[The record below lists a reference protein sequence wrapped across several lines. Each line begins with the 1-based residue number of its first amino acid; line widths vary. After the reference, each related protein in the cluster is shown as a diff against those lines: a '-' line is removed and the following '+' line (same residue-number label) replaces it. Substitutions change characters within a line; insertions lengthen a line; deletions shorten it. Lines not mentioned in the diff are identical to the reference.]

1 MIKFFRKIRQNL
13 LMENLPT
20 RQAGKT
26 SKYFKYAIGEIV
38 LVVIGIL
45 IALSINNWN
54 ENRKIK
60 KENYLLSKRLLDEV
74 NKNMA
79 SLEISFIRLEKID
92 TSTIQ
97 ALSLMTE
104 EYKTVNS
111 VLIDSLIYNILI
123 TPNNNFYTSVLN
135 EALSTGKV
143 SLFDNDSLKQIIY
156 NIPTSISKIEESE
169 KGIDVDINQNLVPF
183 FYENISLRTIDS
195 KFSEF
200 GKKIGVSN
208 LKSSDNRIILT
219 SRKFE
224 NILDNKYYLSQ
235 RLLSK
240 YIVLKKD
247 FVKLHRLLLNNLK
260 ND

>member
-1 MIKFFRKIRQNL
+1 
-13 LMENLPT
+13 MENLPT

-135 EALSTGKV
+135 EA
-143 SLFDNDSLKQIIY
+143 
-156 NIPTSISKIEESE
+156 SKIEESE

-200 GKKIGVSN
+200 GKKIGSSN
-208 LKSSDNRIILT
+208 LNPSDNRVVLKN
-219 SRKFE
+219 RKFE
-224 NILDNKYYLSQ
+224 NILDNKYYLTQ

-240 YIVLKKD
+240 YIVLQKD
-247 FVKLHRLLLNNLK
+247 FVELKRLLVNNLK
-260 ND
+260 DD